1 VELLEQ
7 LVLLE
12 AMNATMLVVS
22 FIVAFLLFLLIMVVL
37 IGFTLVMV
45 VFLRERNSESLGKR
59 KTKTVQNSKKEN

>member
-1 VELLEQ
+1 
-7 LVLLE
+7 
-12 AMNATMLVVS
+12 
-22 FIVAFLLFLLIMVVL
+22 MVVL

>member
-1 VELLEQ
+1 MELLEQ